1 MTAIGSATAA
11 LLAEQGI
18 TADFV
23 PKKYVGE
30 ELVDGLMPLLTETSR
45 VLIPRSKNAR
55 IYVVEALRK
64 VCPVD
69 EYQIYETVREDNTDV
84 DVAEMLK
91 NKEIDYI
98 TFTSSTTVQYFVEKI
113 GSENVDDTKN
123 AKCVSIGP
131 VTSDKMKE
139 LGLMVD
145 VQAEVYTIAGMIE
158 AILNMEK

>member
-1 MTAIGSATAA
+1 
-11 LLAEQGI
+11 
-18 TADFV
+18 
-23 PKKYVGE
+23 
-30 ELVDGLMPLLTETSR
+30 
-45 VLIPRSKNAR
+45 
-55 IYVVEALRK
+55 
-64 VCPVD
+64 
-69 EYQIYETVREDNTDV
+69 
-84 DVAEMLK
+84 MLK

-139 LGLMVD
+139 LGLTVD

>member
-1 MTAIGSATAA
+1 M
-11 LLAEQGI
+11 
-18 TADFV
+18 V
-23 PKKYVGE
+23 E
-30 ELVDGLMPLLTETSR
+30 E
-45 VLIPRSKNAR
+45 
-55 IYVVEALRK
+55 LRK

-69 EYQIYETVREDNTDV
+69 EFQIYETVREDNTDI
-84 DVAEMLK
+84 DVAKMLK

-113 GSENVDDTKN
+113 GGENVAYTKN

-131 VTSDKMKE
+131 VTSDKMRE
-139 LGLMVD
+139 LGLSVD